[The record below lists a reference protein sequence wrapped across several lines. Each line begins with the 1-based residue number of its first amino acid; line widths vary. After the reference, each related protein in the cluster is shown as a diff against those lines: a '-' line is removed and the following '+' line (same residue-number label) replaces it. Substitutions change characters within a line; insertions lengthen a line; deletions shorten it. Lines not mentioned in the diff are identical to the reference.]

1 MNPPRRR
8 LLKLAASAAAL
19 PILAHK
25 AAAQAYPSRP
35 ITVIVPAS
43 AGGPTDA
50 IGRILAER
58 MGALLGQTIV
68 IDNVSG
74 ASGSIGVGKVAQ
86 AQPDGY
92 TLGIGQWSHY
102 VLNGAIYSL
111 QYDLLA
117 DFAPISLVVTGPMML
132 VSKKSLPADDLKG
145 LIAWLKANAD
155 KASAGTGGVG
165 SPPHISGIFFQRM
178 TDTRFQFV
186 PYRGTAPAMR
196 DLVAGQIDFMFDQAS
211 NVLPQLQG
219 GTIKA
224 FAVTAKERLPS
235 APQVPTVDEAGL
247 PDLYISVWHGL
258 WAPKA
263 TPRDVIAKLN
273 GAAVAAL
280 ADPSVRQKLAG
291 LGQEIPPREQLTPDA
306 LRAYQKAEI
315 DKWWP
320 IVKAAGIKA
329 E

>member
-165 SPPHISGIFFQRM
+165 SPPHISGIFFQKM

-263 TPRDVIAKLN
+263 TPRDVIGKLN

-291 LGQEIPPREQLTPDA
+291 LGQEIPSREQLTPDA